1 MDRTAFETEL
11 RAQGYGEVVDRRMEA
26 NALNPE
32 HAHEFDARL
41 LVLEGAMTIVSEG
54 KDRVYRAGDTFEMS
68 AGCRHSEQC
77 GPEGARYG
85 RHPVDPAAAGATGR
99 AALAQQCIAEPVP
112 TAEGPTRSHE
122 RMARIRHSRAPPRR

>member
-1 MDRTAFETEL
+1 MSGQIRRMQMDRTAFETEL

-41 LVLEGAMTIVSEG
+41 LVLEGAMTIASEG
-54 KDRVYRAGDTFEMS
+54 KERVYRAGDTFEMS

-77 GPEGARYG
+77 GPEGARYLAG
-85 RHPVDPAAAGATGR
+85 RRYSTKG
-99 AALAQQCIAEPVP
+99 
-112 TAEGPTRSHE
+112 
-122 RMARIRHSRAPPRR
+122 

>member
-1 MDRTAFETEL
+1 MSGQIRRMQMDRTEFEAEL

-41 LVLEGAMTIVSEG
+41 LVLEGAMTIASEG
-54 KDRVYRAGDTFEMS
+54 KERIYRAGDTFEMS

-77 GPEGARYG
+77 GPEGARYLAG
-85 RHPVDPAAAGATGR
+85 RRYPAKG
-99 AALAQQCIAEPVP
+99 
-112 TAEGPTRSHE
+112 
-122 RMARIRHSRAPPRR
+122 